1 MANLKKTN
9 SFDDFGVDK
18 KKANSYVRNVLLNA
32 QNEVFQ
38 TILHNPTVKKAFVKT
53 LLDMG
58 MTTREIQQFVKISS
72 KTVSDIR
79 NNYDIDE
86 DLNNALQT
94 SIASVEVGRIQEAKS
109 KMLDRINSDEIINKA
124 SLSTLVYAWSTLF
137 EKQRLLENKSTEN
150 LAVLVK
156 SLKQDFSDEAK
167 AINAQLQGIESR
179 KPKVKQEFEKNRLNE
194 IDFDE
199 EF

>member
-1 MANLKKTN
+1 MANIKKADA
-9 SFDDFGVDK
+9 FDLSKDE
-18 KKANSYVRNVLLNA
+18 KKANSYVKNILLNA

-38 TILHNPTVKKAFVKT
+38 SILHNTTVKKAYVKT

-72 KTVSDIR
+72 KTISEIR

-86 DLNNALQT
+86 NLNNALQT
-94 SIASVEVGRIQEAKS
+94 AIASVEVGRLQEAKS
-109 KMLDRINSDEIINKA
+109 KMLDRIGSDEIINKA

-150 LAVLVK
+150 IAVLVK
-156 SLKQDFSDEAK
+156 SLKQEFSDEAEI
-167 AINAQLQGIESR
+167 INAQLENIDTK
-179 KPKVKQEFEKNRLNE
+179 KPCVKKKAKEILPDD
-194 IDFDE
+194 IDFNE
-199 EF
+199 AI